1 MASASERT
9 SCYFTASLGALDP
22 AVVERL
28 ERWAPA
34 SCVEHVLHRN
44 EDASVTMYAVKS
56 SAKTARQYQSLLR
69 TLTSHWKMNF
79 GKLERGWLALL
90 TEGEYR
96 VAVRG
101 APVCVQ
107 AELNDSQEA
116 GVHSR
121 VCANWVGAP
130 AQAVSGDSV
139 QRMQQRTEPVGCVE
153 LLALSEGFDE
163 RAQALYN
170 NLVAAH

>member
-1 MASASERT
+1 
-9 SCYFTASLGALDP
+9 
-22 AVVERL
+22 
-28 ERWAPA
+28 
-34 SCVEHVLHRN
+34 
-44 EDASVTMYAVKS
+44 
-56 SAKTARQYQSLLR
+56 
-69 TLTSHWKMNF
+69 MNF

-101 APVCVQ
+101 LPVCVQ

-116 GVHSR
+116 GVQSR
-121 VCANWVGAP
+121 VRANWVGAP
-130 AQAVSGDSV
+130 TQAVSGDSV
-139 QRMQQRTEPVGCVE
+139 QRMQQRAEPVGCVE